1 MPYRLL
7 DILSSMLV
15 VATSGTGFVLGSGNI
30 IDFGGLFWTCAGT
43 MMVAASA
50 NSLNQVS
57 FELLIIIIIIFQS
70 QSFSYY
76 KYCLCV
82 CARACA
88 CVHVLGCLNFQ
99 TNLCILYCQ
108 VFEINNDAK
117 MKRTMRRPLPSGRL
131 SIHHAVTWASSVG
144 VAGTAILACKVVP

>member
-1 MPYRLL
+1 MLYLL
-7 DILSSMLV
+7 FDILSSMLV

-99 TNLCILYCQ
+99 TNLCILYC
-108 VFEINNDAK
+108 
-117 MKRTMRRPLPSGRL
+117 
-131 SIHHAVTWASSVG
+131 
-144 VAGTAILACKVVP
+144 

>member
-15 VATSGTGFVLGSGNI
+15 VATSGTGFVLGSGNV

-99 TNLCILYCQ
+99 TNLCILYC
-108 VFEINNDAK
+108 
-117 MKRTMRRPLPSGRL
+117 
-131 SIHHAVTWASSVG
+131 
-144 VAGTAILACKVVP
+144 

>member
-1 MPYRLL
+1 MPYLL
-7 DILSSMLV
+7 FDILSSMLV
-15 VATSGTGFVLGSGNI
+15 VATSGTGFVLGSGNV

-57 FELLIIIIIIFQS
+57 FELLIIIIIFFFQS

-82 CARACA
+82 CVRMRVCMCA
-88 CVHVLGCLNFQ
+88 C
-99 TNLCILYCQ
+99 T
-108 VFEINNDAK
+108 
-117 MKRTMRRPLPSGRL
+117 RL
-131 SIHHAVTWASSVG
+131 LEFSV
-144 VAGTAILACKVVP
+144 

>member
-15 VATSGTGFVLGSGNI
+15 VATSGTGFVLGSGNV

-57 FELLIIIIIIFQS
+57 FELLIIIII
-70 QSFSYY
+70 FSNHNHFHIRSTVY
-76 KYCLCV
+76 V

-99 TNLCILYCQ
+99 TNLCILYC
-108 VFEINNDAK
+108 
-117 MKRTMRRPLPSGRL
+117 
-131 SIHHAVTWASSVG
+131 
-144 VAGTAILACKVVP
+144 

>member
-15 VATSGTGFVLGSGNI
+15 VATSGTGFVLGSGNV

-57 FELLIIIIIIFQS
+57 FELLIIIIIFQS

-99 TNLCILYCQ
+99 TNLCILYC
-108 VFEINNDAK
+108 
-117 MKRTMRRPLPSGRL
+117 
-131 SIHHAVTWASSVG
+131 
-144 VAGTAILACKVVP
+144 

>member
-57 FELLIIIIIIFQS
+57 FELLIIIII
-70 QSFSYY
+70 FSNHNHFHITSTVYV
-76 KYCLCV
+76 CV
-82 CARACA
+82 RAHAHA
-88 CVHVLGCLNFQ
+88 CMC
-99 TNLCILYCQ
+99 
-108 VFEINNDAK
+108 
-117 MKRTMRRPLPSGRL
+117 
-131 SIHHAVTWASSVG
+131 
-144 VAGTAILACKVVP
+144 

>member
-1 MPYRLL
+1 MLYLL
-7 DILSSMLV
+7 FDILSSMLV
-15 VATSGTGFVLGSGNI
+15 VATSGTGFVLGSGNV

-82 CARACA
+82 RAHAHVHA
-88 CVHVLGCLNFQ
+88 CMC
-99 TNLCILYCQ
+99 
-108 VFEINNDAK
+108 
-117 MKRTMRRPLPSGRL
+117 
-131 SIHHAVTWASSVG
+131 
-144 VAGTAILACKVVP
+144 

>member
-99 TNLCILYCQ
+99 TNLCILYC
-108 VFEINNDAK
+108 
-117 MKRTMRRPLPSGRL
+117 
-131 SIHHAVTWASSVG
+131 
-144 VAGTAILACKVVP
+144 